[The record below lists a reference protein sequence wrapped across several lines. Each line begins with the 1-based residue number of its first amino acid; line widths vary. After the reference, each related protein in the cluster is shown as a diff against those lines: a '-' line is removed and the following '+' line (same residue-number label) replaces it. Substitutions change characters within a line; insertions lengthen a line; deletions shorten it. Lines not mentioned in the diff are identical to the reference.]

1 MKIFRPALL
10 AVIALVLIAVVWLW
24 WNRPQRVDM
33 AGYVP
38 ADSLIYLEANS
49 LPDIAEGIV
58 STDAWQKLAPP
69 AGIRSGLGQI
79 GWLSRL
85 SAWTGIGS
93 ADAVVLARAQIAV
106 TVLGLDAAD
115 EGETLKLKPRYAL
128 VVETH
133 TGETRTRAAV
143 EKRIGEFAR
152 RAYGEPRVE
161 SSEAEGVKFIK
172 WSAPGSERL
181 IVAAVV
187 GSLAVIGNDESA
199 VQVCLAVRR
208 GERPALAGNAQ
219 MEEMRRRVGGQAAVA
234 FGYVSPVGSTKLLEI
249 AATIFF
255 GQAAQD
261 PQVQSL
267 IASMLP
273 QLASKVLGSAGWS
286 ARFAGGM
293 IEDQYYLSLQNGV
306 AARLGDALA
315 SPPGATFSANELL
328 PKETYSLSSYSLRD
342 PQSAWRAF
350 NVALSSQLDYLS
362 SIVVPRL
369 LQSLLK
375 PYGIDE
381 PESFLRAVGSEM
393 VTARL
398 DDAGASTVTIVE
410 ARDETALREFVSKKL
425 GPNPRTERV
434 GDVELLISKEEERG
448 AASFVNG
455 RLMMGS
461 ETNVR
466 RCLEAKAQA
475 QTLASVDAVRRATR
489 LAAANGPA
497 FAVTF
502 TDDSAPARTFI
513 NAIAAQRG
521 ARTQPL
527 NSADLER
534 ALAQLTYAVS
544 ETRLIEAGFE
554 RKTRS
559 SFGQFGTLAAQF
571 AK

>member
-1 MKIFRPALL
+1 MKIFRPVLL
-10 AVIALVLIAVVWLW
+10 VIIALVLLACVWLW
-24 WNRPQRVDM
+24 WNRPQKVDM

-58 STDAWQKLAPP
+58 STDAWKKLAPP

-79 GWLSRL
+79 GWLSRV

-93 ADAVVLARAQIAV
+93 ADAVVLSRAQVAV

-128 VVETH
+128 VIETH
-133 TGETRTRAAV
+133 TGETRTLTAV
-143 EKRIGEFAR
+143 EKRIGDFAR
-152 RAYGEPRVE
+152 RAYGEPRIE
-161 SSEAEGVKFIK
+161 RSETEGINFIK
-172 WSAPGSERL
+172 WSAPGSERQ
-181 IVAAVV
+181 IIAAVV

-208 GERPALAGNAQ
+208 GERPALAGNPQ
-219 MEEMRRRVGGQAAVA
+219 MEEMRRRVGSQAAVA
-234 FGYVSPVGSTKLLEI
+234 FGYVSPVGATRLLEI

-261 PQVQSL
+261 PQIQSL

-273 QLASKVLGSAGWS
+273 QLARKVLGGAGWS
-286 ARFAGGM
+286 ARFAGGLV
-293 IEDQYYLSLQNGV
+293 EDQYYLSLQNGV
-306 AARLGDALA
+306 AARLADALA
-315 SPPGATFSANELL
+315 SPPGATYSANEFL
-328 PKETYSLSSYSLRD
+328 PRETYSLSTYSLRD
-342 PQSAWRAF
+342 PESAWRAF

-381 PESFLRAVGSEM
+381 PESFLRAVGPEI

-410 ARDETALREFVSKKL
+410 ARDEKTLREFVTKKL
-425 GPNPRTERV
+425 GASPRTERV
-434 GDVELLISKEEERG
+434 GDAEMLISKDEESG
-448 AASFVNG
+448 AASFIAG
-455 RLMMGS
+455 HLMMGS
-461 ETNVR
+461 EANVR
-466 RCLEAKAQA
+466 RCLEARAQA
-475 QTLASVDAVRRATR
+475 QTLAAADAFQRAAR
-489 LAAANGPA
+489 LSSATGPA

-513 NAIAAQRG
+513 SAIAAQRG
-521 ARTQPL
+521 ASTQPV

-534 ALAQLTYAVS
+534 ALGQLTYAVS
-544 ETRLIEAGFE
+544 ETRLIESGFE
-554 RKTRS
+554 RKTHS

>member
-1 MKIFRPALL
+1 MKIIRPVLL
-10 AVIALVLIAVVWLW
+10 VIIAVVLIALVWLW

-38 ADSLIYLEANS
+38 ADSLVYLEANS
-49 LPDIAEGIV
+49 LPDIAEGVV
-58 STDAWQKLAPP
+58 STDAWKKLAPP

-133 TGETRTRAAV
+133 TGEARTRAAV
-143 EKRIGEFAR
+143 EKRIGDFAR
-152 RAYGEPRVE
+152 RAYGEPHVE
-161 SSEAEGVKFIK
+161 SSEIEGVKFIK

-219 MEEMRRRVGGQAAVA
+219 MEEMRKRVGSQTAVA
-234 FGYVSPVGSTKLLEI
+234 FGYVSPVGATKLLEI

-261 PQVQSL
+261 PQIQSL

-273 QLASKVLGSAGWS
+273 QLASKVLGGAGWS
-286 ARFAGGM
+286 ARFAGGLV
-293 IEDQYYLSLQNGV
+293 EDQYYLSLQNNV

-315 SPPGATFSANELL
+315 SPPGATFSAAQLL
-328 PKETYSLSSYSLRD
+328 PAETYSLSTYSLRD

-381 PESFLRAVGSEM
+381 PEGFLRTVGSEI

-410 ARDETALREFVSKKL
+410 TRDEMALREFVSKKL
-425 GPNPRTERV
+425 GLNPRAERV
-434 GDVELLISKEEERG
+434 GDAEILISKEEERG
-448 AASFVNG
+448 AASFIAG
-455 RLMMGS
+455 HLLMGS
-461 ETNVR
+461 EANVR

-475 QTLASVDAVRRATR
+475 QTLAAVDAFQRAARMASATG
-489 LAAANGPA
+489 LA

-521 ARTQPL
+521 ARTQPV
-527 NSADLER
+527 NNADLER
-534 ALAQLTYAVS
+534 TLGQLTYAVS

-559 SFGQFGTLAAQF
+559 SFGQFGTLVAQF